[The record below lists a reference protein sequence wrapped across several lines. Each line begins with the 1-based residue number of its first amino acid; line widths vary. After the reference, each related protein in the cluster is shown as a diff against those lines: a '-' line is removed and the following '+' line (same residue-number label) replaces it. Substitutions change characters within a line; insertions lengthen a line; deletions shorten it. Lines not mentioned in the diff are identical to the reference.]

1 MKNIQV
7 NQFIFNVQQHVLG
20 SQSHRAVLWMQGCS
34 IGCRG
39 CTSPHTWS
47 SSSGYTIEVED
58 IISELKQRHA
68 SGLTITGG
76 EPTEQ
81 PEALLHL
88 CQLIRDEFGPG
99 FELVL
104 YSGLNMDAAQALLP
118 EVFGLIDVGVF
129 GPYEKALPATPLS
142 GSNNQQVYMNPYSHF
157 VHDYQDWE
165 QWPMH
170 RLQVYPLNETEYLI
184 VGIPNRNA
192 VNHAVKETKLI
203 FKSNV

>member
-1 MKNIQV
+1 MNIQV
-7 NQFIFNVQQHVLG
+7 NQFIFSVQQHVLG
-20 SQSHRAVLWMQGCS
+20 SQSNRAVLWMQGCS
-34 IGCRG
+34 IGCGG

-47 SSSGYTIEVED
+47 SSGGYTIEVDE
-58 IISELKQRHA
+58 IISELKKRQA
-68 SGLTITGG
+68 TGLTITGG
-76 EPTEQ
+76 EPSEQ

-88 CQLIRDEFGPG
+88 CQLIRAEFGRG

-104 YSGLNMDAAQALLP
+104 YSGLYMDAAQALLP

-129 GPYEKALPATPLS
+129 GPYEKALPATPLA
-142 GSNNQQVYMNPYSHF
+142 GSNNQQIYVNPYSHF
-157 VHDYQDWE
+157 VQDYQDWE

-170 RLQVYPLNETEYLI
+170 RLQVYPLNDTEYLI